1 MMESGRAAH
10 TPAALLRLTTRAQA
24 LVAPLDALAFALAR
38 PALEPAIPPH
48 AAPAIDPDLL
58 RTLGA
63 LYLAACF
70 EAAGVI
76 PAAEDLA
83 RLARTGAIQRDLGEA
98 AGLVQAFWSGRNER
112 ATEAERRAFYADVF
126 GTPADAALSGRA
138 INAEFE
144 ELLLDLC
151 EALYRVAQ
159 APPGRLAETTA
170 VRRAAERLIENL
182 DQNTSGMTVVMTKDI
197 LESQRVA
204 LTLLNHPAL
213 QAALGAHDV
222 WQAIARIDSLMRRP
236 ERNARPH
243 IDRGR
248 AGLTLLVWL
257 ADVARARA
265 EGTVASLEVG
275 EAVVEAALDWLEASL
290 ALGEAA
296 EQQAP
301 PATAPGAS
309 WAALAR

>member
-1 MMESGRAAH
+1 VIQPGPAH
-10 TPAALLRLTTRAQA
+10 SSAALLRLTARAQA
-24 LVAPLDALAFALAR
+24 LVAPLDGVTFALER
-38 PALEPAIPPH
+38 PALEPALPPH
-48 AAPAIDPDLL
+48 PAPVIDPDLL
-58 RTLGA
+58 RTLGT

-98 AGLVQAFWSGRNER
+98 AALVQQFWTTRNQR
-112 ATEAERRAFYADVF
+112 ASEAERRAFYADVF
-126 GTPADAALSGRA
+126 GTPADAALSGRP
-138 INAEFE
+138 INAQFE
-144 ELLLDLC
+144 ERLLDLC

-159 APPGRLAETTA
+159 AAPGQLAETAA

-182 DQNTSGMTVVMTKDI
+182 DENASGMTVLMTQDI
-197 LESQRVA
+197 LESQRLA

-213 QAALGAHDV
+213 QSALGARDV
-222 WQAIARIDSLMRRP
+222 WQAIARVDALMRRP
-236 ERNARPH
+236 ERNVRPH

-265 EGTVASLEVG
+265 AGTVVSLEVS
-275 EAVVEAALDWLEASL
+275 ETIVSAALDWLEASL

-296 EQQAP
+296 EQAA
-301 PATAPGAS
+301 PATAPGSS
-309 WAALAR
+309 WAALAH